1 MGKIPWR
8 IFHETTAAYNIL
20 CKERREGRETDQPEE
35 FKEVADET

>member
-20 CKERREGRETDQPEE
+20 CKERREGRETDRVRL
-35 FKEVADET
+35 FCDIA